1 MTRRDTPTGMANSG
15 SMSLC
20 LDPDQRSDVKQRGSD
35 PTVPANPSLV
45 PASAAQRLGAKLIDA
60 VPLAVLAVVFWQ
72 LSTADTSA
80 EGTGAA
86 AGSAP
91 GELPVEMLFL
101 IGVAF
106 VGYSLWLWGWEATR
120 GNTPG
125 NAILGLRTS
134 NLNGFPAGWT
144 AVFLRGLIIA
154 AGFAVLAIG
163 AVIVLISNLWD
174 RNDRRQGWHDKI
186 ARTYMF
192 DVRSGRNP
200 LQSGGVAAAEP
211 ARVTQQLDDGAAV
224 PAMPRA
230 EAPIAEVPGMP
241 PSDSLPG
248 HPDDE
253 FEATRVRSRTGG
265 NGVRIRFD
273 DGREVALAA
282 EALIGRDPSARMGES
297 IGQLIDFQDP
307 GRSVSKTHLHLR
319 VEGATVW
326 VTDRNSTN
334 GSAVMSADGSRRPLS
349 AEEQVL
355 AAPGS
360 TVQFGDRSFTVEN
373 V

>member
-1 MTRRDTPTGMANSG
+1 M
-15 SMSLC
+15 
-20 LDPDQRSDVKQRGSD
+20 
-35 PTVPANPSLV
+35 PANPSLV
-45 PASAAQRLGAKLIDA
+45 PASAGQRLGSKLIDA

-72 LSTADTSA
+72 LSTADASA
-80 EGTGAA
+80 GGTGATS
-86 AGSAP
+86 G
-91 GELPVEMLFL
+91 LPVEMLIFV
-101 IGVAF
+101 GAAF
-106 VGYSLWLWGWEATR
+106 VAYSLWLWGWEAAR

-125 NAILGLRTS
+125 NAMLGLRTS
-134 NLNGFPAGWT
+134 NLDGLPAGWV
-144 AVFLRGLIIA
+144 AVFLRGLIVA
-154 AGFAVLAIG
+154 VGFAVLVVG

-192 DVRSGRNP
+192 DVRAGRNP
-200 LQSGGVAAAEP
+200 LQTGGIAAVEP
-211 ARVTQQLDDGAAV
+211 ARATEPLDDGAAV
-224 PAMPRA
+224 LAVPGTH
-230 EAPIAEVPGMP
+230 EPIAEVPGVP
-241 PSDSLPG
+241 PSESVPA

-253 FEATRVRSRTGG
+253 LEATRVRSRTGR

-273 DGREVALAA
+273 DGRDVALAD
-282 EALIGRDPSARMGES
+282 EALIGRDPAARMGET
-297 IGQLIDFQDP
+297 IGQLIDFHDQ

-334 GSAVMSADGSRRPLS
+334 GSAVTAADGQRRSLA

-360 TVQFGDRSFTVEN
+360 TVHFGDRSFTVEN